1 MVKEKEV
8 FIMKNEIWESFVKN
22 IKEETLKDSLSDLT
36 EMGKVVLMECLVN
49 YPKTKNYNLFSF
61 LWKVIKEGEL
71 DINESIG
78 DILIEAI
85 RGDSFDVDTTL
96 DIIKNEWLHK
106 RNKKVIKSEEAES
119 RGYIWN
125 ARYYGNEDYKF
136 TRHLDAFL
144 DRMSKL
150 TIGEKESIM
159 LGILN
164 FPIKKYRYVDSISYM
179 HKLFVNNED
188 YSIIP
193 KDELKKEIFECIKE
207 RWSYIKNKENYNS
220 KGINYESTYNGIKA
234 SVDQVLG
241 DLIDTYIEEISQY
254 IIEDKSFFE
263 GMYTPRNVAR
273 LSKDNEVLKFLIDNF
288 FRDESVRL
296 SVAGNK
302 ELSLDN
308 INLIIKKSTCSDTLM
323 ELLSHPNIRE
333 EEIVKMFKK
342 AKNYKNKSLVR
353 MIKEKAPESC
363 KALFSL

>member
-1 MVKEKEV
+1 
-8 FIMKNEIWESFVKN
+8 MKNEIWESFVEN
-22 IKEETLKDSLSDLT
+22 IGEETLKYSLSNLS

-49 YPKTKNYNLFSF
+49 YSKNKNFNLFNF

-78 DILIEAI
+78 DILVEAI
-85 RGDSFDVDTTL
+85 RSDSFDLDTTL

-106 RNKKVIKSEEAES
+106 RNKKVNKSEEVES
-119 RGYIWN
+119 RGYVWN
-125 ARYYGNEDYKF
+125 PKYYGNEDYKF

-144 DRMSKL
+144 DRISRL
-150 TIGEKESIM
+150 TIGEKELIAF
-159 LGILN
+159 GILN
-164 FPIKKYRYVDSISYM
+164 FPIKEYRYVDSVSYM
-179 HKLFVNNED
+179 HKLFVCNED
-188 YSIIP
+188 YPMIP
-193 KDELKKEIFECIKE
+193 KGELKKEIFECINEK
-207 RWSYIKNKENYNS
+207 WSYIKNKENYNS

-241 DLIDTYIEEISQY
+241 DIIDTYMEEISEY
-254 IIEDKSFFE
+254 IMEDKSFFE
-263 GMYTPRNVAR
+263 GMQTPRNVAR
-273 LSKDNEVLKFLIDNF
+273 LSKDNKVLKFLIDNF

-296 SVAGNK
+296 SIAGNE

-308 INLIIKKSTCSDTLM
+308 INLVIKKSTCSDTLI

-353 MIKEKAPESC
+353 MIKERAPESC